1 PGASDAIPGWRAFG
15 PSDVDVSLDSTI
27 ARQGRASLRLSSNGG
42 SGGVVG
48 RPFEAPTT
56 GRLCAQICFG
66 VPIDAT
72 ELPLRVC
79 LTGRLNGE
87 LYSRQVL
94 VGPTILERARRAG
107 AETEPVDGVVWVRDV
122 ILFESLPLD
131 GLSETSLRFD
141 LLGAG
146 TVWLDEVKLF
156 KLAFAGAEQKALTRL
171 VGVAEYRVAQDRTLD
186 LLQFFD
192 GYWPR
197 ALAEQ
202 IPDDSPLLESRR
214 RAPNAPSEAPE
225 KPEKSKN
232 SFQKAVDRLKFW

>member
-1 PGASDAIPGWRAFG
+1 M
-15 PSDVDVSLDSTI
+15 
-27 ARQGRASLRLSSNGG
+27 RLSSNGG

-48 RPFEAPTT
+48 QPFEAPTT
-56 GRLCAQICFG
+56 GRLCAQISFG
-66 VPIDAT
+66 VPADAT

-79 LTGRLNGE
+79 LTGRLDGE
-87 LYSRQVL
+87 PYSRQVL

-107 AETEPVDGVVWVRDV
+107 AESDDGVVWVRDV
-122 ILFESLPLD
+122 ILFERLPLD
-131 GLSETSLRFD
+131 GLAETSLRFD

-146 TVWLDEVKLF
+146 TVWLDEIKLF
-156 KLAFAGAEQKALTRL
+156 KLAFADAEQKALARL
-171 VGVAEYRVAQDRTLD
+171 VGVAEYRVAQDRALD

-214 RAPNAPSEAPE
+214 RAPNAPTGSAPTE
-225 KPEKSKN
+225 DPKKSEKSKN
-232 SFQKAVDRLKFW
+232 SFQKAVERLKFW